1 MQEELSR
8 ARRELAGSESV
19 ESVIRLLDET
29 FERLQTE
36 VVAADEVL
44 DGSASMTTTT
54 TTSTST
60 EALTS
65 AKSSSTFSSYS
76 SMQQVDRLLY
86 NVLSVLDLTMN

>member
-36 VVAADEVL
+36 VVAADEVV

-54 TTSTST
+54 TTST

>member
-44 DGSASMTTTT
+44 DATMTTTT

-65 AKSSSTFSSYS
+65 AQSSSTFSSYS
-76 SMQQVDRLLY
+76 SMQQV
-86 NVLSVLDLTMN
+86 NNG

>member
-29 FERLQTE
+29 FERLQAE
-36 VVAADEVL
+36 VVAADEVV
-44 DGSASMTTTT
+44 DASTTTTT

-65 AKSSSTFSSYS
+65 AQSSSTFSSYS
-76 SMQQVDRLLY
+76 SMQQV
-86 NVLSVLDLTMN
+86 NNG

>member
-36 VVAADEVL
+36 VVAADEVV
-44 DGSASMTTTT
+44 DASTT

-60 EALTS
+60 VALTS
-65 AKSSSTFSSYS
+65 AQSSSTFSSYS
-76 SMQQVDRLLY
+76 SMQQV
-86 NVLSVLDLTMN
+86 NNG

>member
-36 VVAADEVL
+36 VVAADEVV
-44 DGSASMTTTT
+44 DGSASLATTTT
-54 TTSTST
+54 TKSTSTST

-76 SMQQVDRLLY
+76 SMQQV
-86 NVLSVLDLTMN
+86 NNG

>member
-36 VVAADEVL
+36 VVAADEVV
-44 DGSASMTTTT
+44 DASMTTTAT

-65 AKSSSTFSSYS
+65 AQSSSTFSSYS
-76 SMQQVDRLLY
+76 SMQQV
-86 NVLSVLDLTMN
+86 NNG